1 MLLQAREQGYA
12 VGSFSARYLTN
23 IGPILQAAGKQ
34 RSPVIVQVSQKEL
47 KRYGSDCAAFAA
59 QFRKCIEQMGIQ
71 VPAALHL
78 DHTKDMAIIGEA
90 IAAGF
95 DSVMIDASE
104 LPLEENI
111 TKVREVVR
119 LAHERGVEVEAELGK
134 ISSNDLIETDS
145 STQLYTDPEE
155 AGLFVQ
161 ETGVDFLAVSVG
173 TVHGAYG
180 TRTPHIELERI
191 REIRERVSVPLVLHG
206 ASGVPARLVQAA
218 IIIDGGGVSKI
229 NIATDLEEAFLRA
242 LKLESS
248 ITNAD
253 VCKLPAKALE
263 MAHEAV
269 AHVAADKME
278 NYLLSSGKAV

>member
-1 MLLQAREQGYA
+1 MLLQAREKGYA

-59 QFRKCIEQMGIQ
+59 QFRKCIEQLGIQ

-134 ISSNDLIETDS
+134 MDPVSNRVFVPVISQN
-145 STQLYTDPEE
+145 
-155 AGLFVQ
+155 
-161 ETGVDFLAVSVG
+161 
-173 TVHGAYG
+173 
-180 TRTPHIELERI
+180 
-191 REIRERVSVPLVLHG
+191 
-206 ASGVPARLVQAA
+206 
-218 IIIDGGGVSKI
+218 
-229 NIATDLEEAFLRA
+229 
-242 LKLESS
+242 
-248 ITNAD
+248 
-253 VCKLPAKALE
+253 
-263 MAHEAV
+263 
-269 AHVAADKME
+269 
-278 NYLLSSGKAV
+278 